1 MTQQKRMGKAIAVPI
16 ALGERQSVHKAIEW
30 ILEASDKRKNP
41 NSGGSKK
48 FGERVALEL
57 EAILNGTS
65 DVLKKKEQL
74 HIMATVNRS
83 NVIAASRR

>member
-1 MTQQKRMGKAIAVPI
+1 MAVPI
-16 ALGERQSVHKAIEW
+16 ALGERQRVHKAIKW

-48 FGERVALEL
+48 FGERVALEV
-57 EAILNGTS
+57 EAVLNGTS

-74 HIMATVNRS
+74 HVTATVSRA
-83 NVIAASRR
+83 NVNAGSRR